1 MLNEIVIN
9 MKNLSFNQLIKML
22 VKICY
27 ANQKEKQFVVI
38 K

>member
-9 MKNLSFNQLIKML
+9 MKNLSLNQLIKIL
-22 VKICY
+22 VKIVY
-27 ANQKEKQFVVI
+27 PNQKEKQFVVI